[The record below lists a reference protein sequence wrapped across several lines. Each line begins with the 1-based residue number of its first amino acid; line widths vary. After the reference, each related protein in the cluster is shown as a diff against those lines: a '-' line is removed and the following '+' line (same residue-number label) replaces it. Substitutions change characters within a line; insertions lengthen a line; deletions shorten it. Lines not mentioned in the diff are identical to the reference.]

1 MKMVEYLCV
10 GFVVKPQGIKGE
22 AKVLPLTDDI
32 TRFNDLNKVYLYVE
46 NGYHELSIERARYT
60 KDFVY
65 LKFAGYNNRDQV
77 ERLRNEELWI
87 PREMSVKLPDNV
99 YFIADIIDCSV
110 YTLSGIH
117 LGVISDVL
125 QTGSNDVYVIE
136 GKYGQI
142 LIPALKKVVKQV
154 LLQEKKIRV
163 DQEQLEGLLPDGI

>member
-65 LKFAGYNNRDQV
+65 LS
-77 ERLRNEELWI
+77 LL
-87 PREMSVKLPDNV
+87 
-99 YFIADIIDCSV
+99 DITIGTKWKDFV
-110 YTLSGIH
+110 MKNFGFL
-117 LGVISDVL
+117 
-125 QTGSNDVYVIE
+125 
-136 GKYGQI
+136 
-142 LIPALKKVVKQV
+142 
-154 LLQEKKIRV
+154 EKC
-163 DQEQLEGLLPDGI
+163 Q